1 MAKKELFRNDPFSR
15 KLIKSAG
22 MVPVDRGGMNSSSME
37 NLKKRL
43 KENWGVIIHPE
54 GTRSE
59 DGVFRKIKS
68 GAGALAVETD
78 TPVIPVYIDGAY
90 NIFPKSGK
98 MPKLYD
104 WKHNKKYR
112 LSVTFGKP
120 ISPDGLTTE
129 EMTEKIESAISALQK
144 ENSTLPQFRNSEA
157 D

>member
-37 NLKKRL
+37 NIKKRL
-43 KENWGVIIHPE
+43 KENWGVNETGAPIIPAY
-54 GTRSE
+54 
-59 DGVFRKIKS
+59 V
-68 GAGALAVETD
+68 
-78 TPVIPVYIDGAY
+78 DGAY

-98 MPKLYD
+98 MPKFYD
-104 WKHNKKYR
+104 WKHNKKFR

-129 EMTEKIESAISALQK
+129 ELTAEIERAISVLQD
-144 ENSTLPQFRNSEA
+144 ENSTLPQFQSHNAE
-157 D
+157 